1 MDLPNKQDPP
11 TTEEKREII
20 PVVQG
25 ELTKRPAT
33 RRFFDFVFAESPKD
47 ISKRIGREVVV
58 PKIKAGIE
66 EAIGSFVHGMFWGQ
80 GSAPISSMV
89 KGTVLRGGTN
99 LYHASGNTAPSG
111 LQQAQAQTQ
120 GSTGNYEDVVC
131 GTLQAAETLLANL
144 FDTFNRYNVVSVGD
158 LYEMA
163 RIPTQISHNAYG
175 WRSLDGAR
183 ISKVRD
189 GYVVELPRPTLI

>member
-11 TTEEKREII
+11 KAEEKREIV

-25 ELTKRPAT
+25 VQVQRPAT

-47 ISKRIGREVVV
+47 ISKRIGRDVVA
-58 PKIKAGIE
+58 PRIKAGIE

-89 KGTVLRGGTN
+89 KGTVLRGGN
-99 LYHASGNTAPSG
+99 NVYHAAGNTQPSA
-111 LQQAQAQTQ
+111 LQQAQQQ
-120 GSTGNYEDVVC
+120 VQSNSGNYEDVVC
-131 GTLQAAETLLANL
+131 ATQQDAEMLLANL

-163 RIPTQISHNAYG
+163 RIPTAISHNAYG

-189 GYVVELPRPTLI
+189 GYALELPRPSLI